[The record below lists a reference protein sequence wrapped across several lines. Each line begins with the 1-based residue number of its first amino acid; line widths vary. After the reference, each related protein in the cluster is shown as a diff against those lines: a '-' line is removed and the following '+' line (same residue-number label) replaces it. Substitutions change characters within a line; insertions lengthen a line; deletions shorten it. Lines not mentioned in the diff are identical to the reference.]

1 MEHSGQVSIIRV
13 RFDSGRGIL
22 TRPEP
27 NSNSPGLNP
36 AAARPSEGSDII
48 AFRDVGLRY
57 GRGPEILSDVNLSL
71 PQGSFS
77 FLTGP
82 SGAGKSSLLKLC
94 YLALTPSRG
103 HISVFGEDA
112 ALLDNRKT
120 QAVRRR
126 IGVVLQDFTLIDH
139 LSVFENVS
147 LPLRVSGQSRAQYT
161 QDVTELLQ
169 WVGLGHRM
177 QAFPPTLSGGEKQRA
192 AIARAVI
199 AKPNLL
205 IADEPTGNVDPEIG
219 RRLLRLFAEMNR
231 MGTTV
236 MIATHDIDLIQEL
249 DARVL
254 RIEDGRIYK
263 GLNAR
268 PDIGEGVS

>member
-1 MEHSGQVSIIRV
+1 M
-13 RFDSGRGIL
+13 DSLNANDMPNGIN
-22 TRPEP
+22 TRRDVP
-27 NSNSPGLNP
+27 NVI
-36 AAARPSEGSDII
+36 D
-48 AFRDVGLRY
+48 FRNVGLRY

-103 HISVFGEDA
+103 QIMTFGQDS
-112 ALLDNRKT
+112 ALLDT
-120 QAVRRR
+120 QSIQAVRRR

-139 LSVFENVS
+139 LSVFENVA
-147 LPLRVSGQSRAQYT
+147 LPLRVIGQHRSQYSR
-161 QDVTELLQ
+161 DVTELLQ
-169 WVGLGHRM
+169 WVGLGHRL
-177 QAFPPTLSGGEKQRA
+177 QALPPTLSGGEKQRA

-205 IADEPTGNVDPEIG
+205 IADEPTGNVDPVIG
-219 RRLLRLFAEMNR
+219 RRLLRLFSEMNR

-249 DARVL
+249 DVRVF
-254 RIEDGRIYK
+254 RIENGKVFK
-263 GLNAR
+263 GLNAVAR
-268 PDIGEGVS
+268 QDEWAAAPTHNGGASS

>member
-1 MEHSGQVSIIRV
+1 M
-13 RFDSGRGIL
+13 

-27 NSNSPGLNP
+27 NSKSPGANP
-36 AAARPSEGSDII
+36 VGLSASETPDVID
-48 AFRDVGLRY
+48 FRDVGLRY
-57 GRGPEILSDVNLSL
+57 GRGPEILSDVNLAL

-94 YLALTPSRG
+94 YLALAPSRG
-103 HISVFGEDA
+103 HISTFGQDA
-112 ALLDNRKT
+112 ALLDNRQI

-147 LPLRVSGQSRAQYT
+147 LPLRVTGQARSQYT

-249 DARVL
+249 DARVF

-263 GLNAR
+263 GLNAT
-268 PDIGEGVS
+268 PDLAGEFS